1 MQHRLGRMLRSTTA
15 RLIVPMFLFQLV
27 ATGSV
32 LLFVRTAGQQALERE
47 QRNLVADLREDFL
60 ADYREGGLVGL
71 SRAIDARVAPG
82 GGEAPVLMLVGPN
95 GTRLAGNLR
104 AWPPLVRADSDWT
117 VLKLYR
123 DAGVAP
129 ETMALSARTLPHGAR
144 LLAGRAIEGDAQL
157 RQGYERGLVAALLL
171 AIPLTLL
178 ISVVFA
184 RLISRRAGA
193 LADTARQVSEGAL
206 HARAPLDGSGDG
218 FDLIS
223 VQINAMLE
231 RIERLVAELRV
242 VTDGLAHDLAS
253 PLTRLRTRVEQLAGQ
268 ALNPDARLAVESVA
282 AETDK
287 LTNMLATAIQI
298 SRAEAGIGRERF
310 VDTDLGELAAG
321 LTDLYAPLAEERGF
335 ALLAERAAPVSAP
348 VDRELLG
355 QALSNLLENAIAY
368 ADGGSR
374 IVVSVGQ
381 DLDQVTI
388 AVADDGSGIAAADRG
403 EALRR
408 FGRLDPARQRPGSG
422 LGLSLVEATA
432 RLHGGTI
439 ELADNEPGLI
449 VRLLLPHHR
458 A

>member
-1 MQHRLGRMLRSTTA
+1 MNRRIGRMLRSTTA

-32 LLFVRTAGQQALERE
+32 LLFVRAAGQRALERE

-71 SRAIDARVAPG
+71 RRAIDARVAPG
-82 GGEAPVLMLVGPN
+82 GGEAPVLMLLGAD
-95 GTRLAGNLR
+95 GKRLAGNLR
-104 AWPPLVRADSDWT
+104 DWPPLVPANSDWT

-129 ETMALSARTLPHGAR
+129 EEMALSARTLPQGAR

-157 RQGYERGLVAALLL
+157 RQGYEQGLVAALLL

-178 ISVVFA
+178 ISLVFA

-223 VQINAMLE
+223 VQINTMLE

-242 VTDGLAHDLAS
+242 LTDGLAHDLAS
-253 PLTRLRTRVEQLAGQ
+253 PLTRLRTKVEQLDAQ
-268 ALNPDARLAVESVA
+268 AWNPDARAAVDAVT
-282 AETDK
+282 AEIDK
-287 LTNMLATAIQI
+287 LTSMLATAIQI
-298 SRAEAGIGRERF
+298 SRTEAGIGRDRF
-310 VDTDLGELAAG
+310 VSTDLSELAGG
-321 LTDLYAPLAEERGF
+321 LADLYAPYAEERGF
-335 ALLAERAAPVSAP
+335 ELVARRSGPVRAP
-348 VDRELLG
+348 VDRELIG

-368 ADGGSR
+368 ADGGSH
-374 IVVSVGQ
+374 IVLSVAQ
-381 DLDQVTI
+381 DFDQVTL
-388 AVADDGSGIAAADRG
+388 AVADDGRGIAAADRG

-439 ELADNEPGLI
+439 ELADNFPGLV
-449 VRLLLPHHR
+449 VRLRLPNVR
-458 A
+458 